1 LRGNMTEQ
9 GIFLTLEGRGKLE
22 EELEYLRTVRRAEVA
37 ERIQSA
43 KDEGD
48 IMENAAYDYAKEE
61 QAFVEGRIQ
70 ALEITLRQAIIIEGG
85 STDEVA
91 LGACVTVVE
100 QGGDT
105 LEAYQIVGSVE
116 ADPTKGRIS
125 NESPMGKALL
135 GHQVGD
141 EVAVSTPGGI
151 LHFRIVGIE

>member
-1 LRGNMTEQ
+1 MAEE

-22 EELEYLRTVRRAEVA
+22 EELEYLLTVRRAEVA

-43 KDEGD
+43 KEEGD
-48 IMENAAYDYAKEE
+48 ITENAAYDYAKEE

-70 ALEITLRQAIIIEGG
+70 ALETTLRQAVIIEDG
-85 STDEVA
+85 STDDVG
-91 LGACVTVVE
+91 LGARVTVME
-100 QGGDT
+100 RGGDAPET
-105 LEAYQIVGSVE
+105 YQIVGSVE

-125 NESPMGKALL
+125 NESPIGKALL

-151 LHFRIVGIE
+151 SHFQVLSIE